1 MNLIELIIIFILYVQ
16 YLIFLYFLE
25 FLLDVKFHFG
35 LLYISFH
42 MIFFMLCHKNAHH
55 IKPQHDAQF
64 I

>member
-1 MNLIELIIIFILYVQ
+1 MYNIFLIF
-16 YLIFLYFLE
+16 FLYFLE

-42 MIFFMLCHKNAHH
+42 MIFLMLCHKNAHH